1 MSFTHLK
8 SKKKKSGGLKRR
20 RRTKRKFEI
29 GSGHPEIKIGGR
41 KTKVERM
48 RGGKRK
54 IKLMIAEDANILD
67 PKTKESKKVKIL
79 KVLEN
84 SANPHY
90 VRRNIITKGAIIETE
105 IGKAKVTSRL
115 GQDGNINGILLS

>member
-1 MSFTHLK
+1 MSVTHLK
-8 SKKKKSGGLKRR
+8 SAKKKSGGLKRR
-20 RRTKRKFEI
+20 RRTKRKFEL
-29 GSGHPEIKIGGR
+29 GSEHLEVKVGEKKTKIG
-41 KTKVERM
+41 RM
-48 RGGKRK
+48 KGGKRK
-54 IKLMIAEDANILD
+54 IKLMIAKQANILD
-67 PKTKESKKVKIL
+67 PKTQESKKVKIL

-105 IGKAKVTSRL
+105 IGRAKVTSRL